1 MKKKTQELINLITVC
16 NIIIIIIFIYN
27 IIVNNIYSEKNIYK
41 LIQKNINCN
50 NYVLEKNEKIIDT
63 GAENKVKIVQ
73 KEDARMEDDISD
85 GVTKW
90 YIDNL
95 IIKKNK
101 NDKVYYKQKKE
112 DENQYITTQ
121 EMLKYLTLANE
132 FQCYNHIEN
141 CEKYKYLKNEK
152 FNNKN
157 CVVVRF
163 DNIIDGHD
171 AIIWIDCDTGFI
183 LKEELYLKD
192 KLETITTY
200 SIKTN
205 VVSDEELDIP
215 DLQEYT
221 YIES

>member
-27 IIVNNIYSEKNIYK
+27 IIINNIYSEKNIYK

-63 GAENKVKIVQ
+63 GTENKVKIVQ
-73 KEDARMEDDISD
+73 KKDARMEDDVSD

-152 FNNKN
+152 FNNKK

-171 AIIWIDCDTGFI
+171 AIILIDCDTGFI

-205 VVSDEELDIP
+205 VVSDEKLDIP
-215 DLQEYT
+215 NLQEYT